1 MNYFFLQLLPTIYII
16 AGCNGAGKSTAA
28 NVILPQ
34 FLNCKEFV
42 NADSIAAGL
51 SPFQPETVSFQAGR
65 IMLNRIK
72 ELISERSTFAFE
84 TTLTTKSYVNI
95 IKEAKAKKYK
105 IVLFYFWLNA
115 VELALARIEDR
126 VKKGGHNIPND
137 VVIRRYTRSL
147 DNLINLFIPIC
158 NEWYIYNNSLE
169 KLTLIS
175 EGKSE
180 SVKQIYNIGEWT
192 LINEY
197 KS

>member
-1 MNYFFLQLLPTIYII
+1 MPTIYII

-51 SPFQPETVSFQAGR
+51 SPFQPDTVSFQAGR
-65 IMLNRIK
+65 IMLSRIK

-84 TTLTTKSYVNI
+84 TTLITKSYVNI

-105 IVLFYFWLNA
+105 IVLFYFWLNS
-115 VELALARIEDR
+115 VELALARIADR
-126 VKKGGHNIPND
+126 VKKGGHNIPKD

-147 DNLINLFIPIC
+147 ENLLNLFMPIC
-158 NEWYIYNNSLE
+158 DKWYIKDNSSEIYSEVAKGRLSNSTRIYDNE
-169 KLTLIS
+169 KW
-175 EGKSE
+175 
-180 SVKQIYNIGEWT
+180 NI
-192 LINEY
+192 INEY
-197 KS
+197 KN

>member
-1 MNYFFLQLLPTIYII
+1 LPTIYII

-72 ELISERSTFAFE
+72 ELISEEKTFAFE
-84 TTLTTKSYVNI
+84 TTLTAKSYI
-95 IKEAKAKKYK
+95 PLLYKAKKKKYR
-105 IVLFYFWLNA
+105 IVLFYFWINS
-115 VELALARIEDR
+115 VNLALARIADR
-126 VKKGGHNIPND
+126 VKKGGHDIPKE
-137 VVIRRYTRSL
+137 VVKRRYERSL
-147 DNLINLFIPIC
+147 FNLVNLFIPMSE
-158 NEWYIYNNSLE
+158 EWLIFDNS
-169 KLTLIS
+169 S
-175 EGKSE
+175 EAMNLVANGNSAKVRSIQNDKIW
-180 SVKQIYNIGEWT
+180 KQIYD
-192 LINEY
+192 Y

>member
-1 MNYFFLQLLPTIYII
+1 MPTIYII

-72 ELISERSTFAFE
+72 ELISERTTFAFE

-95 IKEAKAKKYK
+95 IKKAKAKKYK
-105 IVLFYFWLNA
+105 IVLFYFWLNS

-126 VKKGGHNIPND
+126 VKKGGHNIPKD

-147 DNLINLFIPIC
+147 DNLVNLFIPIC
-158 NEWYIYNNSLE
+158 DDWSILDNSSD
-169 KLTLIS
+169 KMNLIAK
-175 EGKSE
+175 GKGLKNIMIHNFQQWE
-180 SVKQIYNIGEWT
+180 QINA
-192 LINEY
+192 Y

>member
-1 MNYFFLQLLPTIYII
+1 MPTIYII
-16 AGCNGAGKSTAA
+16 AGCNGAGKSTTA

-51 SPFQPETVSFQAGR
+51 SPFQPEKVSFQAGR

-95 IKEAKAKKYK
+95 IKVAKAKKYK
-105 IVLFYFWLNA
+105 IILFYFWLNS

-126 VKKGGHNIPND
+126 VKKGGHNIPNN

-147 DNLINLFIPIC
+147 ENLVNIFIPIC
-158 NEWYIYNNSLE
+158 NEWSIFDNSTDKMNLIAEGTRLSNSLILDNQQWE
-169 KLTLIS
+169 
-175 EGKSE
+175 
-180 SVKQIYNIGEWT
+180 QIYA
-192 LINEY
+192 Y

>member
-1 MNYFFLQLLPTIYII
+1 MPTIYII

-72 ELISERSTFAFE
+72 ELISEEKTFAFE
-84 TTLTTKSYVNI
+84 TTLTAKSYI
-95 IKEAKAKKYK
+95 PLLYKAKKKKYR
-105 IVLFYFWLNA
+105 IVLFYFWINS
-115 VELALARIEDR
+115 VNLALARIADR
-126 VKKGGHNIPND
+126 VKKGGHDIPKE
-137 VVIRRYTRSL
+137 VVKRRYERSL
-147 DNLINLFIPIC
+147 FNLVNLFIPMSE
-158 NEWYIYNNSLE
+158 EWLIFDNS
-169 KLTLIS
+169 S
-175 EGKSE
+175 ETMNLVANGNSAKVRSIQNDKIW
-180 SVKQIYNIGEWT
+180 KQIND
-192 LINEY
+192 Y